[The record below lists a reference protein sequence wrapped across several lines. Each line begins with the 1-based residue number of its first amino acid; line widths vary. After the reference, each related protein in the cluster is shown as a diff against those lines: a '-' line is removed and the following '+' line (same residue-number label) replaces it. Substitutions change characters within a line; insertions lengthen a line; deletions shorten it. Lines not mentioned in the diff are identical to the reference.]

1 MDTALWFAGMFVLG
15 LASMG
20 LCLAFVKACELI

>member
-1 MDTALWFAGMFVLG
+1 MNLWVWLPSMFALG

-20 LCLAFVKACELI
+20 LCLAFVYACARI

>member
-1 MDTALWFAGMFVLG
+1 MTTTIWFAGMFLLG

-20 LCLAFVKACELI
+20 LCLAFVKACEVI